1 MTAEDFLAVQDQPA
15 GSSPVAE
22 SFLDGPD
29 AGMGS
34 PMQGNPQG
42 AFTAPS
48 TVTPQSFGPSMAGSM
63 LVASN
68 GQPEIKAQGNPERF
82 AFAPEE
88 SSSGPSLVDVASLA
102 PEVAK
107 QIAGGFVKTIG
118 SGIEQTSKVINSI
131 GGDPYGMGWTTPT
144 TSGFSDLGHEINR
157 KGQDLIDQNP
167 DLAATS
173 TGKTAQGYGNMT
185 GVIGTSVVNPWAG
198 GAIFAGGVAEHMAD
212 AAEKAGKSP
221 EIVEQARQTGYGLGM
236 ATMLVPTG
244 AVLKT
249 LRGMNVN
256 PYVRQLGENLIEVL
270 PEASTQSKMLYTGI
284 EAAKSGT
291 IGSMSGAAYQI
302 AQNAALNHYGDQK
315 IPLTQGVGES
325 AALFGI
331 PSAIGGGIAAVSNLR
346 AADEGASRMQQ
357 GIDAMPRANGTT
369 VSEAPVPTAET
380 FLDAPSEA
388 AQSAQPI
395 SGAIEDV
402 PKGAFTMTQ
411 DGTPP
416 VRPAPEVIPMPSVAV
431 QYLEA
436 PASVGSPVASAGDP
450 VASAEDFLDSPN
462 ESPLITGTNPSGAL
476 VKYPIVEIPIQ
487 NIQLSKDVPN
497 FKENANPETG
507 VVQGE
512 ELQGSYNRLGTGNIV
527 LWKRNNGNLEVISG
541 RHRLDLAR
549 RTGEQTIPA
558 QVVHESEGF
567 TAQDASTL
575 DAELNIRDGQG
586 TTKDYADYF
595 RNSQIGK
602 TDAIQG
608 GLLSRAKG
616 RSGWA
621 LGKGAGNDLYA
632 LYASGRIGETK
643 AVAIAASAPGN
654 DGLQRAAIS
663 RAANLSP
670 QEIPGFMAMLQR
682 VTPPEDVQI
691 GLFGENDAEL
701 KQSEQISKAANAKV
715 LEIGGQIA
723 SVSGAAKRPEAAAR
737 LGVDVRNP
745 AALAAKLDE
754 LKAHRERYV
763 SFWRHPEIMAELG
776 SKPIE
781 VSANS
786 ASKEIVDDPTELPTI
801 ATNGEGNLFNESAL
815 PFNLSGETIP
825 PPSSPQTEEGSR
837 EDTLTG
843 TLFDGASSVR
853 SQKGTPPKQTSIP
866 AVPTPEVPP
875 DSPVASSFASGTSNI
890 KSGVSAYLHG
900 MTLPIRRVLFPATL
914 DESASQIAHMI
925 RDLNGARAIA
935 IQRADVALEKW
946 RAAFDGTP
954 VLLSWKYDP
963 TQPLPSNY
971 AFIQAV
977 ETGNVANLPK
987 DQQDLALLMRRQLDE
1002 RIAQVQELNPE
1013 ALKSLI
1019 DNYFPHV
1026 WKNPDAANA
1035 AISKVSPAARPL
1047 EGSKAFLRKRT
1058 LSYFT
1063 DGLKSGLVPVSD
1075 NPVDI
1080 HLFKLAEMDRF
1091 IMAHRILNDAN
1102 AAGLRKFIGVF
1113 SPKPEGWSKVED
1125 RTSTVFAPPFVTV
1138 KEAFDLN
1145 LRKGAEDFIKKMGW
1159 NYDRVIG
1166 KLRAAGF
1173 KRNTWGFW
1181 QPATDTLKVR
1191 EFSTEKTLFHE
1202 IGHGMDQHFGLHDWL
1217 ATRVPEKVLSSEMFK
1232 LSTARE
1238 PDAKGKHFDY
1248 IHSWS
1253 ERMAEITA
1261 AYVTAPDFLRENC
1274 PETLK
1279 AYHAF
1284 LDAHP
1289 ELWAIRDLRPG
1300 LERGIRDI
1308 EVPVHGQ
1315 VTLGHWYMPDGAAQV
1330 LNNYLSPGLSNRGWY
1345 RSIRSIS
1352 NLLNSAT
1359 LGLSAFHLG
1368 FTSLE
1373 AVASQVSVGLWQ
1385 ALHGHPLKSAGLIL
1399 SSPAA
1404 PVTNYYRGKALQRA
1418 MLHPDQATGKMRGLA
1433 DLALKAGLRA
1443 TIDPFWKTEFTR
1455 NFRKA
1460 LAGVR
1465 MNLASGT
1472 IPKGEALRVITNL
1485 IPMIIEQSMRPIAE
1499 ILVPRQKLGVFAEM
1513 MHAELQRLGP
1523 SASLNDLRAAA
1534 ARSADSTEDRLGQM
1548 TYDNLFHNKVAKDL
1562 LLIAFR
1568 AYGWQLGKYRAISKA
1583 IGEGIGA
1590 TNDLLHFRKPNVS
1603 TNLTYFPALVL
1614 VAGIMGAITQKILS
1628 GKDPESVKDLFLPR
1642 SGKIDGQGHEQR
1654 LALPTYLKDLISD
1667 WHDAPDLK
1675 KMGVS
1680 FWHKLNPALSIAC
1693 DAFNNKDF
1701 YGTEIR
1707 HDDDPAWKQ
1716 TLQLSQ
1722 FLAKSFI
1729 PFSVTGTMKLQESG
1743 AGPGEMALPFIG
1755 IVPAKK
1761 VLTETPAEARAEEL
1775 YAGTL
1780 PQGSRTQDQTDHAHL
1795 LNQIKSQ
1802 MRMDPAKGT
1811 QLLAQNAGQLH
1822 TLDFNSI
1829 FKDNGV
1835 PQIILHTKQLTI
1847 DQGMSVFDMATD
1859 LERQQLAPVLLQK
1872 LGNAVNNRSIDPM
1885 VASRYA
1891 KVLTSPR

>member
-48 TVTPQSFGPSMAGSM
+48 TVTPQSFGPSMTGSM
-63 LVASN
+63 LVPSN
-68 GQPEIKAQGNPERF
+68 GQAALESKGNLEGF

-88 SSSGPSLVDVASLA
+88 SSSGPSLVDVASLT
-102 PEVAK
+102 PSVAK
-107 QIAGGFVKTIG
+107 QITGGIVKAIG
-118 SGIEQTSKVINSI
+118 VGAEQTAKVLNSI
-131 GGDPYGMGWTTPT
+131 GGDPYGMSWATPST
-144 TSGFSDLGHEINR
+144 PQLSGLSELGHEVNK
-157 KGQDLIDQNP
+157 KGQDLINQDP
-167 DLAATS
+167 ELAATS
-173 TGKTAQGYGNMT
+173 TGKIAQGYGNMA

-198 GAIFAGGVAEHMAD
+198 GAIFAGGVAQHMAD
-212 AAEKAGKSP
+212 AAEKAGKSS
-221 EIVEQARQTGYGLGM
+221 EVIEQARQTGYGLGM
-236 ATMLVPTG
+236 ATMMVPTA

-256 PYVRQLGENLIEVL
+256 PYVSQLGENLVVLL
-270 PEASTQSKMLYTGI
+270 PEATTQSKMLYTGI

-291 IGSMSGAAYQI
+291 IGAMSGAAYQI

-346 AADEGASRMQQ
+346 AADQGASRMKQ

-369 VSEAPVPTAET
+369 VSESPAPAAEA
-380 FLDAPSEA
+380 FLDAPAEA
-388 AQSAQPI
+388 AQSAKPI

-416 VRPAPEVIPMPSVAV
+416 VRPAPEVIPMPSGAV

-436 PASVGSPVASAGDP
+436 PASSGSPEQSVGNPS
-450 VASAEDFLDSPN
+450 ASAEDFLSSSEVATPAQAAETVSGELSNPENPVHDGSIKGQILANVDQALSSAPDKPYPETHPQHAVTFSVPGDGTFTLVNNKVTLDRFRKRVEAMPTQIRSTKATVPKSSATNPILSRSPHTALHAQVN
-462 ESPLITGTNPSGAL
+462 ESIKIYGSIPSAIMGISSQIHAAVMNGETEANLSQPHKILHQLQALDSASLKQKSDLEIHEDSSDESLTPDDARSFIAQAITDHGL
-476 VKYPIVEIPIQ
+476 VGEIIYRPVNDREVE
-487 NIQLSKDVPN
+487 DV
-497 FKENANPETG
+497 KS
-507 VVQGE
+507 QG
-512 ELQGSYNRLGTGNIV
+512 GPD
-527 LWKRNNGNLEVISG
+527 ISG
-541 RHRLDLAR
+541 MNH
-549 RTGEQTIPA
+549 
-558 QVVHESEGF
+558 
-567 TAQDASTL
+567 TL
-575 DAELNIRDGQG
+575 DAEHLRHALNVHSDPVIEAARGQRPL
-586 TTKDYADYF
+586 T
-595 RNSQIGK
+595 Q
-602 TDAIQG
+602 
-608 GLLSRAKG
+608 
-616 RSGWA
+616 
-621 LGKGAGNDLYA
+621 
-632 LYASGRIGETK
+632 
-643 AVAIAASAPGN
+643 
-654 DGLQRAAIS
+654 
-663 RAANLSP
+663 
-670 QEIPGFMAMLQR
+670 
-682 VTPPEDVQI
+682 EDVLRIPEVLDHYDQLTYQNAGTNKKSI
-691 GLFGENDAEL
+691 IYSKSFSDGRVEYVERTIETSLKHSPRLVTRTAWVKSELGRDA
-701 KQSEQISKAANAKV
+701 KPISV
-715 LEIGGQIA
+715 YTPVRQTEHTTEGGQI
-723 SVSGAAKRPEAAAR
+723 
-737 LGVDVRNP
+737 NP
-745 AALAAKLDE
+745 QPDSDQVKMD
-754 LKAHRERYV
+754 RD
-763 SFWRHPEIMAELG
+763 
-776 SKPIE
+776 SKG
-781 VSANS
+781 
-786 ASKEIVDDPTELPTI
+786 K
-801 ATNGEGNLFNESAL
+801 
-815 PFNLSGETIP
+815 
-825 PPSSPQTEEGSR
+825 
-837 EDTLTG
+837 
-843 TLFDGASSVR
+843 
-853 SQKGTPPKQTSIP
+853 PPKQVAAP
-866 AVPTPEVPP
+866 VLPTPEIAPE
-875 DSPVASSFASGTSNI
+875 SPAASSPARGTSSI
-890 KSGVSAYLHG
+890 KSGISAYLHG

-914 DESASQIAHMI
+914 DEAASQIAHMI

-935 IQRADVALEKW
+935 IQRADVALAKW
-946 RAAFDGTP
+946 RSAFDRTP
-954 VLLSWKYDP
+954 VLREWTYDP
-963 TQPLPSNY
+963 TKPLPANY

-977 ETGNVANLPK
+977 ESGNVANLPK
-987 DQQDLALLMRRQLDE
+987 DQQDLALLMRQQLDE

-1138 KEAFDLN
+1138 KEAFDQN

-1166 KLRAAGF
+1166 KFQAAGF

-1202 IGHGMDQHFGLHDWL
+1202 IGHGMDQHFGLSEWIDK
-1217 ATRVPEKVLSSEMFK
+1217 RVPKSVQETELKRLSD
-1232 LSTARE
+1232 ARN
-1238 PDAKGKHFDY
+1238 PNAKGKHYEY
-1248 IHSWS
+1248 IHSRD

-1261 AYVTAPDFLRENC
+1261 TYVTAPDFLRENC

-1279 AYHAF
+1279 AYQAF

-1289 ELWAIRDLRPG
+1289 ELWGIRDLRPG
-1300 LERGIRDI
+1300 LERGIRDV

-1385 ALHGHPLKSAGLIL
+1385 ALHGHPIKAGKLII

-1418 MLHPDQATGKMRGLA
+1418 MLHPDQATGTMRGLA

-1583 IGEGIGA
+1583 IGEGVGA
-1590 TNDLLHFRKPNVS
+1590 ANDLLHLRKPKVS
-1603 TNLTYFPALVL
+1603 TNLTYFPALVM

-1716 TLQLSQ
+1716 AFQFGQ

-1872 LGNAVNNRSIDPM
+1872 LGNAVNNRAIDPM

-1891 KVLTSPR
+1891 KVLTLPR

>member
-1 MTAEDFLAVQDQPA
+1 MT
-15 GSSPVAE
+15 
-22 SFLDGPD
+22 
-29 AGMGS
+29 
-34 PMQGNPQG
+34 
-42 AFTAPS
+42 
-48 TVTPQSFGPSMAGSM
+48 GSM
-63 LVASN
+63 LVPSN
-68 GQPEIKAQGNPERF
+68 AQAALESKGNLEGF

-88 SSSGPSLVDVASLA
+88 SSSGPSLVDVASLT
-102 PEVAK
+102 PSVAK
-107 QIAGGFVKTIG
+107 QITGGIVKAIG
-118 SGIEQTSKVINSI
+118 VGAEQTAKVLNSI
-131 GGDPYGMGWTTPT
+131 GGDPYGMSWATPST
-144 TSGFSDLGHEINR
+144 PQLSGLSELGHEVNK
-157 KGQDLIDQNP
+157 KGQDLINQDP
-167 DLAATS
+167 ELAATS
-173 TGKTAQGYGNMT
+173 TGKIAQGYGNMT

-198 GAIFAGGVAEHMAD
+198 GAIFAGGVAQHMAD

-249 LRGMNVN
+249 LRWMNVN

-380 FLDAPSEA
+380 FLDAPSNA
-388 AQSAQPI
+388 APTVQPI

-416 VRPAPEVIPMPSVAV
+416 VRPAPSVIPMPSGAV

-436 PASVGSPVASAGDP
+436 PASSGSPEQSVGSPVESVGSTTASAD
-450 VASAEDFLDSPN
+450 DFLDAPEGSPV
-462 ESPLITGTNPSGAL
+462 ITGTNPAGAL
-476 VKYPIVEIPIQ
+476 VKYPIVEMPVQ
-487 NIQLSKDVPN
+487 DIQLSKDVPN

-527 LWKRNNGNLEVISG
+527 LWKRNNGDLEVISG

-567 TAQDASTL
+567 TPQDARTL

-595 RNSQIGK
+595 RNSQIGE

-621 LGKGAGNDLYA
+621 LGKGAGDDLYA
-632 LYASGRIGETK
+632 LYASGRIGEAK

-691 GLFGENDAEL
+691 GLFGENDSAL
-701 KQSEQISKAANAKV
+701 RQSEQIAKSANAKV
-715 LEIGGQIA
+715 REIGEQIA
-723 SVSGAAKRPEAAAR
+723 AVSGAAKRPEAAAR

-745 AALAAKLDE
+745 EALATKLAE
-754 LKAHRERYV
+754 LKALRERYA
-763 SFWRHPEIMAELG
+763 SFWQHPEIMAELG
-776 SKPIE
+776 AKPIE
-781 VSANS
+781 VSVNS
-786 ASKEIVDDPTELPTI
+786 ASKQIVDDPGELPTI
-801 ATNGEGNLFNESAL
+801 ATNGEGNLFKESAL

-875 DSPVASSFASGTSNI
+875 DSPVASSFASGTSDI

-935 IQRADVALEKW
+935 IQRADVALAKW
-946 RAAFDGTP
+946 RSAFDRTP
-954 VLLSWKYDP
+954 VLREWTYDP
-963 TQPLPSNY
+963 TKPLPANY

-977 ETGNVANLPK
+977 ESGNVANLPK

-1002 RIAQVQELNPE
+1002 RIAQVQKLNPE

-1138 KEAFDLN
+1138 KEAFDQN

-1166 KLRAAGF
+1166 KFQAAGF

-1202 IGHGMDQHFGLHDWL
+1202 IGHGMDQHFGLSEWIDK
-1217 ATRVPEKVLSSEMFK
+1217 RVPKSVQETELKRLSD
-1232 LSTARE
+1232 ARN
-1238 PDAKGKHFDY
+1238 PNAKGKHYEY
-1248 IHSWS
+1248 IHSRD

-1261 AYVTAPDFLRENC
+1261 TYVTAPDFLRENC

-1279 AYHAF
+1279 AYQAF

-1289 ELWAIRDLRPG
+1289 ELWDIRDLRPG
-1300 LERGIRDI
+1300 LERGIRDV

-1385 ALHGHPLKSAGLIL
+1385 ALHGHPIKAGKLII

-1418 MLHPDQATGKMRGLA
+1418 MLHPDQATGTMRGLA

-1583 IGEGIGA
+1583 IGEGVGA
-1590 TNDLLHFRKPNVS
+1590 ANDLLHLRKPKVS
-1603 TNLTYFPALVL
+1603 TNLTYFPALVM

-1716 TLQLSQ
+1716 AFQLGQ

-1795 LNQIKSQ
+1795 LNQIKAQ

-1811 QLLAQNAGQLH
+1811 QLLAQNAVQLH

-1829 FKDNGV
+1829 FKDNLV

-1847 DQGMSVFDMATD
+1847 DQGMSVFDLATD